1 MWYLRAYQ
9 RKGGHVTRWVLV
21 VVMLWSLPAWASG
34 PTYTDNCTLTWNANT
49 EADLAGY
56 KFYTRAT
63 SGGADSLLGT
73 VGLVTQ
79 TNCVTLGAAVG
90 QHFISMS
97 AYDTSGNE
105 SSKTDPLNGEFVFA
119 LTEPTFPPPTEPSGS
134 GGGGGAGSG
143 ATIVP

>member
-1 MWYLRAYQ
+1 M
-9 RKGGHVTRWVLV
+9 KGWILAG
-21 VVMLWSLPAWASG
+21 VMVLWSLPAWATG

-49 EADLAGY
+49 EADLQGY
-56 KFYTRAT
+56 KLYTR
-63 SGGADSLLGT
+63 SSLGGSDSLVGS

-79 TNCVTLGAAVG
+79 TNCAAMGIAVG
-90 QHFISMS
+90 QQFLSLS

-105 SSKTDPLNGEFVFA
+105 SSKTDPANGAFVFA
-119 LTEPTFPPPTEPSGS
+119 LSNPTFPPPTEPSGS